1 MRGGMKGNSR
11 GNAGLVE
18 TLEAR
23 QLLSGAI
30 LSHGVLKVF
39 GDGGSLNTITVNN
52 SADGLSVDVAISS
65 TNRLGVVKPFA
76 KSFPKSLIITSVFVR
91 GGHLADTIN
100 VGQSNGSFVLPTRVL
115 SLAGDDHVTTGAG
128 NDIVFA
134 GAGNDTV
141 STGNGTDWVRGDSGN
156 DVIDAG
162 AGDDRVRG
170 GVGNDII
177 TGGVGADLVRGDA
190 GDDNLSG
197 GSGDDLI
204 FGDVGNDSIN
214 GESGNDSLWG
224 GVGNDTI
231 LGGTGSD
238 TLGGFIGTNT
248 LNGEGGQDTFVV
260 RTLALNPTNDFDAT
274 IDILM
279 ATTRLNEGGRPPAA

>member
-1 MRGGMKGNSR
+1 
-11 GNAGLVE
+11 LVE
-18 TLEAR
+18 TLESR
-23 QLLSGAI
+23 QLLSGAV
-30 LSHGVLKVF
+30 LSHGMLRVF
-39 GDGGSLNTITVNN
+39 GDGGSLNTISVNN
-52 SADGLSVDVAISS
+52 SADGLSVDVSISS

-91 GGHLADTIN
+91 GGNKADTIT
-100 VGQSNGSFVLPTRVL
+100 VGQVNGPFVLPTRVL
-115 SLAGDDHVTTGAG
+115 GLAGDDNITTAAG

-141 STGNGTDWVRGDSGN
+141 NTGNGTDWVRGDSGN
-156 DVIDAG
+156 DVLDVG

-170 GVGNDII
+170 GVGNDNVN
-177 TGGVGADLVRGDA
+177 GGSGADLVRGDA
-190 GDDNLSG
+190 GDDVLAG
-197 GSGDDLI
+197 GSGDDLM

-231 LGGTGSD
+231 LGGSGSD
-238 TLGGFIGTNT
+238 TLGGFLGTNT

-279 ATTRLNEGGRPPAA
+279 ATNRLNEGGRPPAA